1 MKHLEQWLYISIVHI
16 INIIVPGLLHVGL
29 RCSLTTEPE
38 GAARPPAS
46 QATVLAM
53 SSQVE
58 TSFLN
63 KKSREKLQPKKNKSP
78 LLKKKKKE

>member
-1 MKHLEQWLYISIVHI
+1 M
-16 INIIVPGLLHVGL
+16 PGLLHVGL

-78 LLKKKKKE
+78 LKKKKKE